1 MVDIYINKR
10 LCLFVVTAILLFC
23 DSATTNVIIDLAIIF
38 TTYNLYQM
46 DKKDNK
52 KFDYCFWALL
62 FVIAIIVTIIKVLL
76 FFIN

>member
-1 MVDIYINKR
+1 MEFYFNKR
-10 LCLFVVTAILLFC
+10 LCLFVATMIFLFC
-23 DSATTNVIIDLAIIF
+23 DSSTANVLIDVAIIF

-52 KFDYCFWALL
+52 KFDCYFWALL
-62 FVIAIIVTIIKVLL
+62 FSIAILMAIIKVLL